1 MPPFQGGHNVC
12 CNISLSRCDLPNLS
26 PMRAARLCLSHAV
39 LLSFMSHSVG
49 GCLRQRE
56 ASVPCDSDTPEPARR
71 SVGMTRSRRCVALDR
86 RRERDMVGGRRSRP
100 RTRMDSALP
109 VQAPNRARARACRR
123 GRQVAAGR
131 RLRPLT
137 GNMRLSAE
145 RKCGPARTR
154 QECDEGGNTDKARVR
169 TGLGR
174 WRGMRRV
181 WGRRGR
187 QGTGF
192 TPDDIYSHVRDV
204 ALFRG
209 SGPIVMLHSQR
220 VITVAPIFAPTHPPS
235 VILRPDSWAGPGRTA
250 SASRRRS
257 PHRVP
262 RLRCT
267 GRGLFRPGPEAWGP
281 PGGLRPGG
289 WPDQDRVTRTTRT
302 HSVAARAGPGQCPGE
317 GTTGPGDSD
326 ASQRAG

>member
-1 MPPFQGGHNVC
+1 
-12 CNISLSRCDLPNLS
+12 
-26 PMRAARLCLSHAV
+26 
-39 LLSFMSHSVG
+39 
-49 GCLRQRE
+49 
-56 ASVPCDSDTPEPARR
+56 
-71 SVGMTRSRRCVALDR
+71 
-86 RRERDMVGGRRSRP
+86 MVGGRRSRP
-100 RTRMDSALP
+100 RTRNDSALP

-145 RKCGPARTR
+145 RKRGQAQTR
-154 QECDEGGNTDKARVR
+154 QECDEVGNTDKARVR

-181 WGRRGR
+181 WGRRGQ

-192 TPDDIYSHVRDV
+192 TPDDTYSYVEDV
-204 ALFRG
+204 ALFWARSPVG
-209 SGPIVMLHSQR
+209 TDRDAPLAARYHRCSNFCGGPPPP
-220 VITVAPIFAPTHPPS
+220 PIFAPTHPPS
-235 VILRPDSWAGPGRTA
+235 VTLRPDSWAGAGRTA

-257 PHRVP
+257 RHRVQ

-267 GRGLFRPGPEAWGP
+267 GRGLFRPRPEAWGP

-289 WPDQDRVTRTTRT
+289 RPDQDRVTRTTRT
-302 HSVAARAGPGQCPGE
+302 RPVAARAGPGQCPGE

>member
-12 CNISLSRCDLPNLS
+12 CNISLSRCDLPHLS

-71 SVGMTRSRRCVALDR
+71 SVGMTRSRRCVALDQ

-100 RTRMDSALP
+100 RTRIDSALP

-123 GRQVAAGR
+123 GRQVAVGR

-181 WGRRGR
+181 WGRRGQ

-192 TPDDIYSHVRDV
+192 TPDDTYSYVEDV
-204 ALFRG
+204 ALFWARSPVGTDRDAPLAARYHRCSNFCAHPPALGDSSAGQLGRRG
-209 SGPIVMLHSQR
+209 PDSLG
-220 VITVAPIFAPTHPPS
+220 VAPPLSPPS
-235 VILRPDSWAGPGRTA
+235 PAPQMHRPWAF
-250 SASRRRS
+250 SA
-257 PHRVP
+257 
-262 RLRCT
+262 
-267 GRGLFRPGPEAWGP
+267 
-281 PGGLRPGG
+281 
-289 WPDQDRVTRTTRT
+289 
-302 HSVAARAGPGQCPGE
+302 
-317 GTTGPGDSD
+317 
-326 ASQRAG
+326 

>member
-1 MPPFQGGHNVC
+1 
-12 CNISLSRCDLPNLS
+12 
-26 PMRAARLCLSHAV
+26 
-39 LLSFMSHSVG
+39 
-49 GCLRQRE
+49 
-56 ASVPCDSDTPEPARR
+56 
-71 SVGMTRSRRCVALDR
+71 
-86 RRERDMVGGRRSRP
+86 
-100 RTRMDSALP
+100 MDSALP

-123 GRQVAAGR
+123 GRRVAAGR

-145 RKCGPARTR
+145 RKRGPARTR

-220 VITVAPIFAPTHPPS
+220 VITVASIVAPTHPPS
-235 VILRPDSWAGPGRTA
+235 VILRPDSWAGPGRKA

-302 HSVAARAGPGQCPGE
+302 RPVAARAGPGQCPGE

-326 ASQRAG
+326 ASQGAGEAPDKELANRPSTREHTHTVDAKASMRRRCEGPSRAEPSRAEPSKAEEIVGPVVSLQRGAG